1 MGLLQE
7 LDSGNVKSRISSYTD
22 DVVLFIKPFE
32 DDLTC
37 TKIILDCFVEAS
49 CPTYTKV
56 VPSLLDVSGRLS
68 MTAIMFYNVMGLPSL
83 VPI

>member
-22 DVVLFIKPFE
+22 DVVLFIKPFK

-37 TKIILDCFVEAS
+37 TKIIPDCFVEAS
-49 CPTYTKV
+49 G
-56 VPSLLDVSGRLS
+56 LVSNLHKS
-68 MTAIMFYNVMGLPSL
+68 CAI
-83 VPI
+83 PIGCER